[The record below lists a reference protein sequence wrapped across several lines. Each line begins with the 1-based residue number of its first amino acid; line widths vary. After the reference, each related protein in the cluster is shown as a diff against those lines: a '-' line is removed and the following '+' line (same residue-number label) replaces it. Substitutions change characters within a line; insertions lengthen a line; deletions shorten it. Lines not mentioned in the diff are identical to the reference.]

1 MSDGGRLG
9 PRVGPH
15 KQRFAQM
22 RESEVDELIMRR
34 KDAQHRDR
42 MAAADDRALRK
53 KRGGSIF
60 HQYPDASLP
69 VTVRK
74 RRRQE
79 SRRLER
85 AHPGRKKTR
94 TLSDVLSG
102 TGLRKRHEQRQEEE
116 ARKVYD
122 AQPES
127 RASQRAN
134 SPAARRRMKEQ
145 EDLAFPGGN

>member
-1 MSDGGRLG
+1 MDGGRSKASLL
-9 PRVGPH
+9 
-15 KQRFAQM
+15 
-22 RESEVDELIMRR
+22 ER
-34 KDAQHRDR
+34 KDAQHRAR
-42 MAAADDRALRK
+42 MAAAEDRAVRNT
-53 KRGGSIF
+53 RPGNIF
-60 HQYPDASLP
+60 HQYPDAKLP

-79 SRRLER
+79 SRRMKQ

-127 RASQRAN
+127 SASQRAN

-145 EDLAFPGGN
+145 EGLAFPGGN